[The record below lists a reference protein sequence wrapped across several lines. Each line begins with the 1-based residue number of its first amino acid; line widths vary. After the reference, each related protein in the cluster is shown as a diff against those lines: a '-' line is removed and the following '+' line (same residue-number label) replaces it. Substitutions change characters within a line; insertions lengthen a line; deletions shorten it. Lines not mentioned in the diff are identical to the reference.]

1 MSTTTAPTLN
11 PFTKLAGTL
20 VNLLSAA
27 DTTINMANRIVNSAD
42 HYVQTVERHA
52 SDYNY
57 SSQLISAK
65 RREQLEAQYKLLTPE
80 QKALMEAT
88 NPFEAL
94 AIEQQTIN

>member
-1 MSTTTAPTLN
+1 MN
-11 PFTKLAGTL
+11 PFTKLAQTC
-20 VNLLSAA
+20 VNLLNAA

-65 RREQLEAQYKLLTPE
+65 RREQLEEQYKLLTPE
-80 QKALMEAT
+80 QKVLLSKA
-88 NPFEAL
+88 NPFDAL
-94 AIEQQTIN
+94 PN

>member
-1 MSTTTAPTLN
+1 MN
-11 PFTKLAGTL
+11 PFTKLAGTV
-20 VNLLSAA
+20 VNLLGAV

-57 SSQLISAK
+57 SSHLVSLK
-65 RREQLEAQYKLLTPE
+65 RREQMEEQYKLLTPE
-80 QKALMEAT
+80 QKKLMSEA

-94 AIEQQTIN
+94 ANEQQTQQQAA